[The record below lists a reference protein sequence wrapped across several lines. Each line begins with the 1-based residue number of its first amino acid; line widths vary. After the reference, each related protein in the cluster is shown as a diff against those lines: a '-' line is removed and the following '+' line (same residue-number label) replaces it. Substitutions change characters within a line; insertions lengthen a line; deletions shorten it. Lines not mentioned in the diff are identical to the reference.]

1 MLSHHFIETKKMI
14 KVTHTLRAVLFAGA
28 TLLSFS
34 SLAAQ
39 FPLRSDDLNL
49 NHRYSTTNHGA
60 GFLQE
65 MAKDIVA
72 VRRNAN
78 GNWTGL
84 VSDGADS
91 TVNSNHLIYNK
102 PIHAMIS
109 GRVVGCWRNAPENAK
124 AGTKDADVQ
133 NFYIGVAGNHVW
145 ILGDD
150 GVYALHAHAI
160 TGTVPSSICPH
171 NATKFTKPDSTG
183 WIPTEAS
190 VLNGVRV
197 TAGQVIGY
205 TGNSGNS
212 TGPHLH
218 VHMAKDSAAFAM
230 PFDHGSTTPNT
241 NNNASPN
248 GPWTMLNGKA
258 LPSGK
263 ILIWPPHTTA
273 YWTVNNIAD
282 ESFQGWFN
290 HMADSG
296 EMPENIPCTNNGQI
310 YNTDWVPSTGA
321 WMANFGMTA
330 ADFTA
335 KNAAYA
341 AQGYSL
347 HKWWYCDSIRSA
359 IWRK

>member
-1 MLSHHFIETKKMI
+1 MHLSCSVEI
-14 KVTHTLRAVLFAGA
+14 KGGNI
-28 TLLSFS
+28 LLHGNARFLMRCGICSAA
-34 SLAAQ
+34 SLARASCASGSLAPTPAQ
-39 FPLRSDDLNL
+39 TCLPNSAKLANL
-49 NHRYSTTNHGA
+49 NHRYSTTDHG
-60 GFLQE
+60 GGYLQG

-91 TVNSNHLIYNK
+91 TVNANHLIYNK

-109 GRVVGCWRNAPENAK
+109 GRVVGCWRNAPNNAK
-124 AGTKDADVQ
+124 AGTKDFDVL

-150 GVYALHAHAI
+150 GMYALHAHAI
-160 TGTVPSSICPH
+160 PGTVPSSICPH

-183 WIPTEAS
+183 WIANEAA

-197 TAGQVIGY
+197 TAGQVIGC

-218 VHMAKDSAAFAM
+218 VHMAKDFAVYAM
-230 PFDHGSTTPNT
+230 PFEHGSTTPNT

-248 GPWTMLNGKA
+248 GPWTMLNGSA

-263 ILIWPPHTTA
+263 ILVWPPHTTAA

-282 ESFQGWFN
+282 ESFQSWFN

-296 EMPENIPCTNNGQI
+296 EMLENIPCTNNGPIGCQ
-310 YNTDWVPSTGA
+310 VTGRGWQTLA
-321 WMANFGMTA
+321 
-330 ADFTA
+330 
-335 KNAAYA
+335 
-341 AQGYSL
+341 
-347 HKWWYCDSIRSA
+347 
-359 IWRK
+359 